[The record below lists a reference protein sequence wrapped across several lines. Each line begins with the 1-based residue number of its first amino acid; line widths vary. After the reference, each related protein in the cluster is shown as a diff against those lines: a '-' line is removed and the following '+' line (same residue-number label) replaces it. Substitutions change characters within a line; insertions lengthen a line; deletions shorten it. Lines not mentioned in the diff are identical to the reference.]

1 VRIFVGNLNFGA
13 EEQDVQEF
21 FESLGFAPLK
31 IEMPTDR
38 ESGKRRGFAFVEL
51 ADLDTANAAI
61 DAANGQDFMGRTLNV
76 NEARPREDH
85 RSATRGR
92 R

>member
-1 VRIFVGNLNFGA
+1 MRVFIGNISFSATEGDLHEFFSEHGLTPEKIELLIDRDTNRPRGFGLATFGSA
-13 EEQDVQEF
+13 EE
-21 FESLGFAPLK
+21 
-31 IEMPTDR
+31 
-38 ESGKRRGFAFVEL
+38 
-51 ADLDTANAAI
+51 ANSAI
-61 DAANGQDFMGRTLNV
+61 DAMNGQDFMGRTLNV

>member
-1 VRIFVGNLNFGA
+1 MRIFVGNLAWTA
-13 EEQDVQEF
+13 EAEDLQEF
-21 FESLGFAPLK
+21 FSDLGISPLK
-31 IEMPTDR
+31 IDIPTDR
-38 ESGKRRGFAFVEL
+38 ESGKKRGFAFLEFESSE
-51 ADLDTANAAI
+51 TANAAI